1 MRFGTKS
8 ASPFGSGEDVMTQWR
23 CLECLTKRVLNNMI
37 KAVGSAEAVSGFA
50 TLADAEKAEFLKAVD
65 KALGKGA
72 DGAAAKEGD
81 AGAEKPKKKKPAK
94 KRAKKDE
101 EEDEHEGEGEDED
114 EGDED
119 AGEVAKPKPKAKRGR
134 KAKAEAEE
142 DEE

>member
-50 TLADAEKAEFLKAVD
+50 SLADAEKAEYLKAVD

-72 DGAAAKEGD
+72 DGAAAKKGD

-101 EEDEHEGEGEDED
+101 EEDEHEDEGEDEG
-114 EGDED
+114 EED
-119 AGEVAKPKPKAKRGR
+119 AGEAAAPKPKAKRGR